1 MKDKNLKC
9 VKNVTFGD
17 IVTLYCH
24 IHSHIISNQV
34 LFVEKGSSSDKKEGW
49 KLKYFIKVQF
59 QIRVAQ
65 GNPTERANDPNQLI
79 HLVLRYLSVV
89 SDPSIGRDGIR
100 VVGKNEKLE
109 SFKSEMKLV
118 RLKLE
123 SSGRNWKAR
132 AEVGQYN

>member
-1 MKDKNLKC
+1 M
-9 VKNVTFGD
+9 
-17 IVTLYCH
+17 
-24 IHSHIISNQV
+24 
-34 LFVEKGSSSDKKEGW
+34 
-49 KLKYFIKVQF
+49 KYFIKVQF

-65 GNPTERANDPNQLI
+65 GNPTERANDPNQ
-79 HLVLRYLSVV
+79 LVLRYLSVV

-123 SSGRNWKAR
+123 SSDRNWKAP

>member
-24 IHSHIISNQV
+24 IHSHIIFNHIEV

-79 HLVLRYLSVV
+79 HLVLRYLSAV

-100 VVGKNEKLE
+100 VVGNNEKLE
-109 SFKSEMKLV
+109 SFKSEIKLV

-123 SSGRNWKAR
+123 SSGRS
-132 AEVGQYN
+132 